1 MNTALTIIG
10 LSMLI
15 FVIVFYLKRANEK
28 RKATKVQE
36 QLKESKHVTEKEK
49 IHKIFKTF
57 QKANKNCIRTITGR
71 IRTYYIY
78 TDYQS
83 YVR

>member
-15 FVIVFYLKRANEK
+15 FVVVFYLKRAKEK

-36 QLKESKHVTEKEK
+36 QLNESRHVTEKEK
-49 IHKIFKTF
+49 IRVYLDKINEETR
-57 QKANKNCIRTITGR
+57 NKNK
-71 IRTYYIY
+71 
-78 TDYQS
+78 
-83 YVR
+83 

>member
-15 FVIVFYLKRANEK
+15 FVIVFYLKRAIEK

-36 QLKESKHVTEKEK
+36 QIKESKHVTEKEK
-49 IHKIFKTF
+49 IRVYLDEINEETRKKHK
-57 QKANKNCIRTITGR
+57 
-71 IRTYYIY
+71 
-78 TDYQS
+78 
-83 YVR
+83 

>member
-28 RKATKVQE
+28 RKVRKVQE
-36 QLKESKHVTEKEK
+36 QLEESKHVTEREK
-49 IHKIFKTF
+49 IRVYLDEVNEETRKKH
-57 QKANKNCIRTITGR
+57 
-71 IRTYYIY
+71 
-78 TDYQS
+78 
-83 YVR
+83 

>member
-49 IHKIFKTF
+49 IRVYLDKINDET
-57 QKANKNCIRTITGR
+57 RSR
-71 IRTYYIY
+71 H
-78 TDYQS
+78 
-83 YVR
+83 

>member
-28 RKATKVQE
+28 RKVRKVQE
-36 QLKESKHVTEKEK
+36 QLEESKHVTEKEK
-49 IHKIFKTF
+49 IRVYLDEINEETRKKHK
-57 QKANKNCIRTITGR
+57 
-71 IRTYYIY
+71 
-78 TDYQS
+78 
-83 YVR
+83 

>member
-1 MNTALTIIG
+1 MNTALVIIG

-15 FVIVFYLKRANEK
+15 FVIVFYLKRTIEK

-49 IHKIFKTF
+49 IRVYLDKINEETRK
-57 QKANKNCIRTITGR
+57 KH
-71 IRTYYIY
+71 
-78 TDYQS
+78 
-83 YVR
+83 

>member
-28 RKATKVQE
+28 RKVRKVQE
-36 QLKESKHVTEKEK
+36 QLEESKHVTEREK
-49 IHKIFKTF
+49 IRVYLDEVNEETRKKHK
-57 QKANKNCIRTITGR
+57 
-71 IRTYYIY
+71 
-78 TDYQS
+78 
-83 YVR
+83 

>member
-28 RKATKVQE
+28 RKARNVQE
-36 QLKESKHVTEKEK
+36 QLEESKHVTEKEK
-49 IHKIFKTF
+49 IRVYLDEINEETRKKH
-57 QKANKNCIRTITGR
+57 
-71 IRTYYIY
+71 
-78 TDYQS
+78 
-83 YVR
+83 

>member
-15 FVIVFYLKRANEK
+15 FVIVFYLKRAIEK
-28 RKATKVQE
+28 REARKVQE

-49 IHKIFKTF
+49 IRVYLDKINDETRSKL
-57 QKANKNCIRTITGR
+57 K
-71 IRTYYIY
+71 
-78 TDYQS
+78 
-83 YVR
+83 